1 MGADW
6 QTIGREILT
15 AARNELYLNLP
26 FLDAALCA
34 LPFAEGF
41 DTPTLATDTKVL
53 YYNGAWLAS
62 RYERARSLT
71 CLLYTSSCTACPAS
85 WHNSMNH
92 RKETFKCCTYSAI

>member
-34 LPFAEGF
+34 PPFAEGF
-41 DTPTLATDTKVL
+41 DTPTLATPRCSIITAR
-53 YYNGAWLAS
+53 GWPHATS
-62 RYERARSLT
+62 GRAV
-71 CLLYTSSCTACPAS
+71 
-85 WHNSMNH
+85 
-92 RKETFKCCTYSAI
+92 